1 MMRTLAKRLGEESD
15 LCSRKLSRC
24 GQLAISW
31 KVELWSVDI
40 VSRPILKPKDN
51 PDKFS
56 DC

>member
-1 MMRTLAKRLGEESD
+1 MMRTLARKLGEESD
-15 LCSRKLSRC
+15 LCSRKQNKS
-24 GQLAISW
+24 GQLEISW